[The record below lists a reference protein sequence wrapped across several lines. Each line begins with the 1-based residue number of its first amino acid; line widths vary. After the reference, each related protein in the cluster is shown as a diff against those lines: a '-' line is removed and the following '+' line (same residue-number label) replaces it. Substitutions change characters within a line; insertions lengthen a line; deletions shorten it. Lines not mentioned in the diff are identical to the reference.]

1 MKIVF
6 NLQSTGL
13 GNNGGSRTL
22 IKCAETLQDLGNE
35 VTLWCSANNY
45 KWDKIKVPVKSR
57 LPKCDVIVAT
67 GYSSV
72 PSTVSANIKKKFYY
86 IRGFELWCASEY
98 KLLRSYKSLNCI
110 VNSEWLQRYMQKHGM
125 SAHLIYPGVDF
136 DIFGKDIADRD
147 PIIGGLYS
155 KKHATKR
162 HDDVIK
168 IGKRLGYK
176 VLLLNR
182 DISNPSPV
190 ELRKFYNKIK
200 VWVSPSELEGL
211 HNCPFE
217 AALCGCS
224 LVVTD
229 HKYGGVSDYAINE
242 ETALVYPARR
252 LEVAEDHVKQ
262 LMKNGELRSDLNE
275 NIQRL
280 LRTKIR
286 SRKQNMKTMVNI
298 FEGHND

>member
-86 IRGFELWCASEY
+86 IRGFELWRASEY